1 MVLTNEREVLK
12 MKIYTLVLK
21 DDLDFEPIVRKTRKA
36 IDNQARKLSLKGAIE
51 VRVFDTETN
60 KLSMLYSA

>member
-1 MVLTNEREVLK
+1 

-36 IDNQARKLSLKGAIE
+36 IDNQARKLSLQGAVE